1 MDRSSVSAGVS
12 PPTTRTRTAQMPDGL
27 CGRTERKRSNA
38 ACGLAPSSARTS
50 GSESPSAYVR
60 LKSMLSASRPDT
72 LSLAMAS
79 AESMISR
86 GEGRSLGYFV
96 SPQLLR
102 WPSSADGAT
111 RAARSARRAV
121 VIFSAPRQLIDHEAP
136 DPPTAG
142 FAAPHGH
149 VTTGA
154 VDRRAGFGHLN
165 LVVRPH
171 VNRMTGGDEEVGA
184 RERERRDAVDRHLLD
199 DQRVDG
205 RAIHVRRAREQKAD
219 IVRELVQRHGRIAFE
234 PCLAVLFE
242 GGIYRIAIG
251 RGIGHRSAAACLGCQ
266 NDTEYAGCD
275 LFHGIMS

>member
-38 ACGLAPSSARTS
+38 ARGSVPSSARTS
-50 GSESPSAYVR
+50 GSESPSRYVT
-60 LKSMLSASRPDT
+60 LKSMLAASRSDA

-86 GEGRSLGYFV
+86 GEGRFLGYFV

-121 VIFSAPRQLIDHEAP
+121 VIFSAPGQLIDHEAP
-136 DPPTAG
+136 DAPAAG

-149 VTTGA
+149 VATGA
-154 VDRRAGFGHLN
+154 VDRGPSFGRLN
-165 LVVRPH
+165 LIIRPH
-171 VNRMTGGDEEVGA
+171 VNRMIAGDEEVGA
-184 RERERRDAVDRHLLD
+184 RERERRDAVRRHLLD
-199 DQRVDG
+199 HQRVDG
-205 RAIHVRRAREQKAD
+205 RAIHVWRAREQKAH
-219 IVRELVQRHGRIAFE
+219 VTK
-234 PCLAVLFE
+234 
-242 GGIYRIAIG
+242 IG
-251 RGIGHRSAAACLGCQ
+251 RAHV
-266 NDTEYAGCD
+266 
-275 LFHGIMS
+275 